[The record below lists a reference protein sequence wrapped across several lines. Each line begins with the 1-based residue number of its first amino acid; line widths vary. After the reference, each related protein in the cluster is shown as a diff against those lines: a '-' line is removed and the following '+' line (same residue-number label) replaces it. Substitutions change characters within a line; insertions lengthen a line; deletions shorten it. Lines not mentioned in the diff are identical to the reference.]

1 MVQEVRRLFVAAR
14 IPPTGRH
21 HLHKLRGTF
30 ATRVLEGGGRL
41 EALRQLLGH
50 SDIRTTAVYLEATDQ
65 ARRRAV
71 LAAGWD
77 E

>member
-1 MVQEVRRLFVAAR
+1 MAQEVRKLFAAAE
-14 IPPTGRH
+14 IPGTGCH

-30 ATRVLEGGGRL
+30 ATRVLDGGGSI

-50 SDIRTTAVYLEATDQ
+50 SDIRTTAMYLEATDQ
-65 ARRRAV
+65 VRRKAV